1 MKLSFHGAAR
11 HVTGSKHLLRIN
23 EEKQILL
30 DCGMFQGLGQ
40 DTNELN
46 ANWGFEPSAISHVVL
61 SHAHID
67 HIGLLPKLVKDG
79 YAGKIYCTPA
89 TATLAKILLVDSARI
104 QEADVMYVNKHRKKE
119 NRELIAPLYTE
130 EDAVNVFPLFETIPY
145 NEPCTLDEGVELV
158 YTDVGHIL
166 GSAAVNLKI
175 KEKGITIRLT
185 FSGDVG
191 RYRDMILRSP
201 QDFPQADYIIME
213 STYGD
218 RLHDLQSATSDHLLE
233 HIVNTCLK
241 KKGKLIVPAFSLGR
255 TQEILYLLNRL
266 ELENRLPPLNYYVDS
281 PLSVKVTEAIKRYPS
296 CFNRSVQSLL
306 KRDND
311 VFSFK
316 GLKHIQDVKE
326 SIKLNDTEEPCVIIS
341 ASGMAEAGRV
351 KHHIANNV
359 MNERNTI
366 LLTGYCEPRSLGG
379 RLKVN
384 TGEVK
389 IFGKAFP
396 VRAQIAEITSLS
408 AHGDYEDMSQWLSCQ
423 DPRQVKKMFLV
434 HGDYEVQ
441 QKFRDRLIRKGF
453 EDVEIPEQHQSF
465 GI

>member
-23 EEKQILL
+23 ENKQILL

-46 ANWGFEPSAISHVVL
+46 SNWGFEPSEISHVVL

-79 YAGKIYCTPA
+79 YGGKVYCTPA

-104 QEADVMYVNKHRKKE
+104 QEADAMYVNKHRKKE
-119 NRELIAPLYTE
+119 NRELIEPLYTE
-130 EDAVNVFPLFETIPY
+130 EDAEKVFPLFETIPY
-145 NEPCTLDEGVELV
+145 NEPCKLDEGVELI

-175 KEKGITIRLT
+175 KEKGITTRLT

-241 KKGKLIVPAFSLGR
+241 KKGKLVIPAFSLGR

-266 ELENRLPPLNYYVDS
+266 ELENRLPPVNYYVDS
-281 PLSVKVTEAIKRYPS
+281 PLSVKITEAIKRYPG
-296 CFNRSVQSLL
+296 CFNRSVQALL
-306 KRDND
+306 KRDDD

-326 SIKLNDTEEPCVIIS
+326 SIKLNDLEEPCVIIS

-379 RLKVN
+379 RLKAN
-384 TGEVK
+384 NGEVK

-396 VRAQIAEITSLS
+396 VRAEIAEITSLS

-423 DPRQVKKMFLV
+423 DPRQVKKIFLV
-434 HGDYEVQ
+434 HGEYEVQ
-441 QKFRDRLIRKGF
+441 QKFRERLVRKGF
-453 EDVEIPEQHQSF
+453 EDVEIPEQNESF